1 METGYLCQQ
10 YLRRERELDAFYLTV
25 SFVFC
30 CLNPRDYTILNRRKD
45 VMGKNQELLSHEL
58 DVITILQSDRISYNS
73 LHRSISKGSRA
84 VGPSKVC
91 PEVTSEYVLS
101 SSQGNQTLL
110 HDVRQVSSQLLLLD
124 DAPDAATLVYD

>member
-1 METGYLCQQ
+1 
-10 YLRRERELDAFYLTV
+10 
-25 SFVFC
+25 
-30 CLNPRDYTILNRRKD
+30 
-45 VMGKNQELLSHEL
+45 MGKNQELLSHEL